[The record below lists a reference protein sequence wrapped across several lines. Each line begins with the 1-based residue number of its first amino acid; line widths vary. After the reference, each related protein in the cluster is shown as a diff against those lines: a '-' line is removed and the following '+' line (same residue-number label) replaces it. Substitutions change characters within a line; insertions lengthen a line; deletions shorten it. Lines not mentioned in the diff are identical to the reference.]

1 MMEISIFDAVKY
13 ISVSFGLALLIFL
26 MGLILS
32 NFLSNLAYK
41 FVRKIKIPIKKSI
54 KTKKEPEDIIKK
66 FVKTIIITIFTIM
79 SLIQIGIAVSLMK
92 FLLYI
97 FSGILIISF
106 GLSLR
111 DFFPNGIAG
120 IYIIYN
126 KLIKTGDKIILDEI
140 EGKVF
145 EINLIN
151 THLIMKTGNVLII
164 PNSYL
169 VKNKLIKGV

>member
-1 MMEISIFDAVKY
+1 MEMSIFDAVKY
-13 ISVSFGLALLIFL
+13 ISVSFGLAFLIFL

-32 NFLSNLAYK
+32 NFLSTLAYK
-41 FVRKIKIPIKKSI
+41 FVRKIKIPIKKLI
-54 KTKKEPEDIIKK
+54 KTKKEPEEIVKK
-66 FVKTIIITIFTIM
+66 FVKTIIISIFTIM

-97 FSGILIISF
+97 FSGILIVSF

-120 IYIIYN
+120 IYIIYK
-126 KLIKTGDKIILDEI
+126 KLIKTGDKLTIDDID
-140 EGKVF
+140 GKVF

-151 THLIMKTGNVLII
+151 THLIMKTGNILII
-164 PNSYL
+164 PNSYII
-169 VKNKLIKGV
+169 KNKIIKGV

>member
-1 MMEISIFDAVKY
+1 MSIFDAVKY
-13 ISVSFGLALLIFL
+13 ISVSFGLAFLIFL

-32 NFLSNLAYK
+32 NFLSTLAYK
-41 FVRKIKIPIKKSI
+41 FVRKIKIPIKKLI
-54 KTKKEPEDIIKK
+54 KTKKEPEEIVKK
-66 FVKTIIITIFTIM
+66 FVKTIIISIFTIM

-97 FSGILIISF
+97 FSGILIVSF

-120 IYIIYN
+120 IYIIYK
-126 KLIKTGDKIILDEI
+126 KLIKTGDKLTIDDID
-140 EGKVF
+140 GKVF

-151 THLIMKTGNVLII
+151 THLIMKTGNILII
-164 PNSYL
+164 PNSYII
-169 VKNKLIKGV
+169 KNKIIKGV

>member
-1 MMEISIFDAVKY
+1 MEISIFDAVKY
-13 ISVSFGLALLIFL
+13 ISVSFGLAFLIFL

-32 NFLSNLAYK
+32 NFLSTLAYK
-41 FVRKIKIPIKKSI
+41 FVGKIKIPIKKLI
-54 KTKKEPEDIIKK
+54 KTKKEPEEIVKK
-66 FVKTIIITIFTIM
+66 FVKTIIISIFTIM

-97 FSGILIISF
+97 FSGILIVSF

-120 IYIIYN
+120 IYIIYK
-126 KLIKTGDKIILDEI
+126 KLIKTGDKLTIDDID
-140 EGKVF
+140 GKVF

-151 THLIMKTGNVLII
+151 THLIMKTGNILII
-164 PNSYL
+164 PNSYII
-169 VKNKLIKGV
+169 KNKIIKGV